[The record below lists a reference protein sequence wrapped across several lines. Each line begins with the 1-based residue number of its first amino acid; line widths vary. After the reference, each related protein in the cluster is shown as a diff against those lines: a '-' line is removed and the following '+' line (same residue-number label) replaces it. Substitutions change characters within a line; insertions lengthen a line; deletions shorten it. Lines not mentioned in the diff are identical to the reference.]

1 APAFALRSASVQYR
15 VELNRGGRWG
25 TLAAVE
31 FVGDALGLVVAA
43 VLALSGWGVVGLSLQ
58 GTVAAAITLAASVAC
73 AHWAPR
79 LPRRG

>member
-1 APAFALRSASVQYR
+1 M
-15 VELNRGGRWG
+15 
-25 TLAAVE
+25 LAVVE

-79 LPRRG
+79 LPRRGVPIRSLLSFGGNTFAV